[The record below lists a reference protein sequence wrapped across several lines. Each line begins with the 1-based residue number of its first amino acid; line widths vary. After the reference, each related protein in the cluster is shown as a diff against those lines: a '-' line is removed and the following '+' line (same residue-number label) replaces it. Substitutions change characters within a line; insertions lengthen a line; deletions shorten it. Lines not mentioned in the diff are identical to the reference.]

1 MASGNQQAA
10 ALASSSAELSPPAS
24 VTGAEAVAQLGASQG
39 WWAETKARASYVW
52 NEQADA
58 GAYVNHH
65 ITNLRFPKG
74 ADKMDPLVW
83 HVDTMLVSWVLGLF
97 FVFVLFMAARR
108 ATAGVPGK
116 LQNFV
121 EMMVDFVDNS
131 VKESFH
137 GPRNFVGPLAL
148 TIFGV
153 VLLWNLMD
161 LVPVD
166 YVPTLMY
173 IIGFDYFRI
182 VPSADINAPFGLS
195 ITVLGLIIIYGIK
208 GKGFGGFGKELFTHP
223 FGGNPLLWIP
233 NLLLNLVE
241 LIAKP
246 VSLAMRLFGN
256 LYAAELIFV
265 LIALLPWWIQ
275 FIPGGAWAIFHIL
288 VVPLQAFIFMT
299 LTIVY
304 LSLAY
309 EEH

>member
-1 MASGNQQAA
+1 MASGNQQPEN
-10 ALASSSAELSPPAS
+10 L
-24 VTGAEAVAQLGASQG
+24 AEAGTEVVHAGTAYGDETVTHLGASSG

-65 ITNLRFPKG
+65 ITNLRYPKG
-74 ADKMDPLVW
+74 ADLMDPMVW
-83 HVDTMLVSWVLGLF
+83 HIDTMLVSAVLGLF
-97 FVFVLFMAARR
+97 FVFVLFLAARR

-121 EMMVDFVDNS
+121 EMLVDFVDNS

-148 TIFGV
+148 TIFGLI
-153 VLLWNLMD
+153 LLWNLMD

-166 YVPTLMY
+166 YVPTLMF

-182 VPSADINAPFGLS
+182 VPSADINAPFGMSL
-195 ITVLGLIIIYGIK
+195 TVLALIMIYSVK
-208 GKGFGGFGKELFTHP
+208 GKGFAGYGKELFTHP

-233 NLLLNLVE
+233 NLLLNVVE

>member
-1 MASGNQQAA
+1 MASGDQQSEI
-10 ALASSSAELSPPAS
+10 LAQAGSETGQAGTAYGADT
-24 VTGAEAVAQLGASQG
+24 VTQLGVSHG

-52 NEQADA
+52 NEQSDA

-65 ITNLRFPKG
+65 ITNFRYPKG
-74 ADKMDPLVW
+74 ADKMDPMVW
-83 HVDTMLVSWVLGLF
+83 HIDTMLVSAVLGLF
-97 FVFVLFMAARR
+97 FVVVLFLAARR

-121 EMMVDFVDNS
+121 EMLVDFVDNS

-148 TIFGV
+148 TIFGL

-161 LVPVD
+161 LIPVD

-182 VPSADINAPFGLS
+182 VPSADINAPFGMS
-195 ITVLGLIIIYGIK
+195 FTVLALIMIYSVK
-208 GKGFGGFGKELFTHP
+208 GKGFAGYGKELFTHP

-233 NLLLNLVE
+233 NLLLNIVE

>member
-1 MASGNQQAA
+1 MDSNPDLIHGTEKAA
-10 ALASSSAELSPPAS
+10 ACQMPS
-24 VTGAEAVAQLGASQG
+24 
-39 WWAETKARASYVW
+39 
-52 NEQADA
+52 ADA
-58 GAYVNHH
+58 YVVHH
-65 ITNLRFPKG
+65 ITNLRLPKG
-74 ADKMDPLVW
+74 ADSMDPMVW
-83 HVDTMLVSWVLGLF
+83 HVDTMIVSWVLGLF
-97 FVFVLFMAARR
+97 FLGFLYLAARR

-121 EMMVDFVDNS
+121 EMLVDFVDNS

-153 VLLWNLMD
+153 VFLWNLMD

-166 YVPTLMY
+166 YVPYALCEVF
-173 IIGFDYFRI
+173 GVPYFRI

-195 ITVLGLIIIYGIK
+195 LTVLALIIIYSIK
-208 GKGFGGFGKELFTHP
+208 GKGFAGYGKELFTHP

-233 NLLLNLVE
+233 NFLLNIVE

-288 VVPLQAFIFMT
+288 VVPLQTFIFMT

>member
-1 MASGNQQAA
+1 MASGPTPT
-10 ALASSSAELSPPAS
+10 E
-24 VTGAEAVAQLGASQG
+24 
-39 WWAETKARASYVW
+39 YVK
-52 NEQADA
+52 
-58 GAYVNHH
+58 HH
-65 ITNLRFPKG
+65 ITNLSYG
-74 ADKMDPLVW
+74 EGLWTIHADTLV
-83 HVDTMLVSWVLGLF
+83 VSWILGLF
-97 FVFVLFMAARR
+97 FLFFFALAARR

-121 EMMVDFVDNS
+121 EMLVDFVDNS

-137 GPRNFVGPLAL
+137 GPRNFVAPLAL
-148 TIFGV
+148 TIFAWIF
-153 VLLWNLMD
+153 LWNLMD

-166 YVPTLMY
+166 YIPLLTWKLFGLEY
-173 IIGFDYFRI
+173 TRI

-195 ITVLGLIIIYGIK
+195 FTVLAIILIYSVK
-208 GKGFGGFGKELFTHP
+208 GKGFIGFGKELLFHP
-223 FGGNPLLWIP
+223 FGKNPLLWPANI
-233 NLLLNLVE
+233 LLNLVE
-241 LIAKP
+241 MIAKP
-246 VSLAMRLFGN
+246 VSLALRLFGN

-275 FIPGGAWAIFHIL
+275 FLPGGAWAIFHIL